1 MNVHDSGKVENGNL
15 YFYLHEKMQISNI
28 KAKDPIVGGVN
39 ANTIGC
45 KKAHPSLDHAN
56 EN

>member
-1 MNVHDSGKVENGNL
+1 MNVPDLGKVENGNL

-28 KAKDPIVGGVN
+28 RAEDPIVGGAN
-39 ANTIGC
+39 ANVVGR
-45 KKAHPSLDHAN
+45 KKAHPSLDLAN